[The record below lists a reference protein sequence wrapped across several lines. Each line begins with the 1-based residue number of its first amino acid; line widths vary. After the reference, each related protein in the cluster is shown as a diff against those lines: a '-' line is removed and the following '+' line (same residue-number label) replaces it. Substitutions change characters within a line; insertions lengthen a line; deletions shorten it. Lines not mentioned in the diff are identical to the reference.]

1 MEQQVEIARAINE
14 EIARRVELAIAS
26 QPGSEEGAGPT
37 MAGYL
42 EAYSFGGQPAGPS
55 NGQGAVTPFGRIE
68 EPGSGRVPPLVF
80 FGGDYINVIFT
91 ATDSRSV
98 SKYGDRQQAIMK

>member
-26 QPGSEEGAGPT
+26 QPGSEEGFGPQ

-42 EAYSFGGQPAGPS
+42 AAYAFGNQPAGPS
-55 NGQGAVTPFGRIE
+55 NGVGPVTPFGRIE
-68 EPGSGRVPPLVF
+68 QPGSARVPPLVF
-80 FGGDYINVIFT
+80 FWGG
-91 ATDSRSV
+91 
-98 SKYGDRQQAIMK
+98 

>member
-1 MEQQVEIARAINE
+1 MEQQVEIARAINQ
-14 EIARRVELAIAS
+14 EIARRVEIAIAS
-26 QPGSEEGAGPT
+26 QPFEEGEGPT
-37 MAGYL
+37 MPGYL

-80 FGGDYINVIFT
+80 FGVGFII
-91 ATDSRSV
+91 
-98 SKYGDRQQAIMK
+98 